1 MRATIRAADPE
12 STVAVSV
19 DSDSPIRVYRVPD
32 RGEAVVAEKDGE
44 ITSLGVHDISV
55 SREFDGSGET
65 GYVEFYKEDGQL
77 YVRDSGSSSE
87 TLQQNAFGEI
97 DLDDGEPSVITGDCT
112 VKIGYSTE
120 LEVEVEVSESGTG
133 EPPIAYQA
141 KLVLQ
146 ICDVRSPAEVKSELR
161 ELQQMMHR
169 SAISDDRFDDL
180 LDDVDTAFDNVE
192 MQTTSASSRGEDVLP
207 PEAVQK
213 VSSAAKRTRNYFLS
227 A

>member
-1 MRATIRAADPE
+1 MRATIRAADPD

-19 DSDSPIRVYRVPD
+19 DSDAPVRVYRVPE
-32 RGEAVVAEKDGE
+32 RGEAVVAKKDGE
-44 ITSLGVHDISV
+44 VTSLGVHDISV
-55 SREFDGSGET
+55 SREFDGSGNP

-97 DLDDGEPSVITGDCT
+97 NLDDGEASLITGDCT

-120 LEVEVEVSESGTG
+120 LEVEVEISESSTG

-146 ICDVRSPAEVKSELR
+146 ICDVRSPNEVKSELR

-169 SAISDDRFDDL
+169 ASIDDGRFHDL
-180 LDDVDTAFDNVE
+180 LDDVDTAFDNVD

-227 A
+227 S

>member
-1 MRATIRAADPE
+1 MHATIRAADPE

-19 DSDSPIRVYRVPD
+19 DSDASVRVYRVPE
-32 RGEAVVAEKDGE
+32 RGEAVVAKKDGE
-44 ITSLGVHDISV
+44 VMSFGVHDITV
-55 SREFDGSGET
+55 SREFDGSGEP
-65 GYVEFYKEDGQL
+65 GYIEFYKEDGQL

-97 DLDDGEPSVITGDCT
+97 DLGDGEPSLVTGDCT
-112 VKIGYSTE
+112 VKIGYSTK
-120 LEVEVEVSESGTG
+120 LEVEVEVRESGTG

-146 ICDVRSPAEVKSELR
+146 ICDVRSPNEVKSELR

-169 SAISDDRFDDL
+169 ASVSDDRYNNLVDDI
-180 LDDVDTAFDNVE
+180 DRAFKNVDME
-192 MQTTSASSRGEDVLP
+192 TTSASPRDEDKLP
-207 PEAVQK
+207 PEAIQK

-227 A
+227 S

>member
-1 MRATIRAADPE
+1 MRATIRAADPD

-19 DSDSPIRVYRVPD
+19 DSDAPVRVYRVPE
-32 RGEAVVAEKDGE
+32 RGEAVVAKKDGE
-44 ITSLGVHDISV
+44 VTSLGVHDISV
-55 SREFDGSGET
+55 SREFDDGGNP

-97 DLDDGEPSVITGDCT
+97 NLDDGEASLITGDCT
-112 VKIGYSTE
+112 VKIGYSTKI
-120 LEVEVEVSESGTG
+120 EVEVEVGESGSG

-146 ICDVRSPAEVKSELR
+146 ICDVRSPNEVKSELR

-169 SAISDDRFDDL
+169 ASIDDGRFDDL
-180 LDDVDTAFDNVE
+180 LDDVDTAFDNVD
-192 MQTTSASSRGEDVLP
+192 MQTTSATSRGEDVLP
-207 PEAVQK
+207 AEAVQK
-213 VSSAAKRTRNYFLS
+213 VSSAAKRTRNYFLRS
-227 A
+227 